1 MSHSYLMHEIARL
14 PAPNDNTAIAT
25 RRLARGTTIRHNAD
39 EFVLDHDILEG
50 HRFAVRPINPDESL
64 LSWGFRFGI
73 ATRPILPGNYVV
85 NASVLAALRER
96 NVTLDLPA
104 EPNFRNQIERYQFKP
119 DHFSPG
125 EQVARYD
132 TSRTF
137 MGYRRPEGRGVG
149 TRNDIV
155 VLGLSSRAASYAR
168 ALAIRLNPA
177 REGLENVDSVAAI
190 AHTEG
195 SGDDPINNFEYLLR
209 TLAGMMVHPNVGAV
223 LAVAHPED
231 AVTANEM
238 RHYLAAHKY
247 PIHAVPH
254 EWLTLS
260 GDLQT
265 DLMRGGEIITE
276 WLPLVNQTART
287 PESIA
292 HLRVALQ
299 CGGSDAFSGVSGNP
313 LEGAVARE
321 IVKYGGTA
329 NLCETD
335 ELVGAEEYILQN
347 VRDAQTAHEFLD
359 AIETFKARLAWHGVT
374 AEGNP
379 SGGNQYRGL
388 YNISLKSL
396 GAAMKK
402 DPAVR
407 LDYVIQYAE
416 RLSEPGFYFMDSPG
430 NDLEGIAG
438 QVASGCNLIFFT
450 TGNGSITNF
459 PFVPTIKIVTTTGR
473 YNLLSNEM
481 DVNAGAYLDGTPL
494 DALTQETLD
503 LTIRIASGELSK
515 GERAQ
520 HSQVS
525 IWRNWRQTDARSV
538 NVILQMPAPDGN
550 PLPLKDAAWD
560 YNPLA
565 YPIYDDGAHIAH
577 KFVGLV
583 MPTSLCAAQ
592 VAQLA
597 TDRLNQRAFGVPN
610 HLARYATLTHTEGCG
625 VTGDSYLA
633 LYKRTMLNYMLH
645 PMVRFGLFLEHG
657 CEMTHNDAM
666 QHRLREMGGSPA
678 QFGWASIQLD
688 GGIDK
693 VLQKIENWF
702 ETRIAGIERTRRE
715 LILIES
721 ARIGLLVAAPPPPFV
736 AAALAQVTRDV
747 VNQGG
752 TIVLPS
758 TSPLLTDENYTGAL
772 LHTSNPQP
780 SLAYGQFAAQHGL
793 HIMDAPSQHW
803 VETLSGLGA
812 TGVEI
817 ILTYVDA
824 LPVQTHPFIPLLQ
837 FATRRSLP
845 NRSEGENSAS
855 HDADLILQGDAQEC
869 AAQLEQGMLQML
881 AGKVAP
887 RALGLETV
895 DFQITRSLLGVS
907 V

>member
-1 MSHSYLMHEIARL
+1 MSQSYLMQEIARL
-14 PAPNDNTAIAT
+14 PAPNDNAAIAT
-25 RRLARGTTIRHNAD
+25 RRLAHGTRIRHNAD
-39 EFVLDHDILEG
+39 EFELDHDVLEG
-50 HRFAVRPINPDESL
+50 HRFAIEPIAPGESL

-73 ATRPILPGNYVV
+73 ATRSILPGNYLV
-85 NASVLAALRER
+85 NDSVLAALRER

-104 EPNFRNQIERYQFKP
+104 EPNFRNQIEPYQFRP
-119 DHFSPG
+119 DLFRPG
-125 EQVARYD
+125 VQVAPYE
-132 TSRTF
+132 TTRTF
-137 MGYRRPEGRGVG
+137 LGYRRPDGRGVG

-177 REGLENVDSVAAI
+177 RAGLENVDGVVAI

-195 SGDDPINNFEYLLR
+195 SGGDPLNNFEYLLR

-223 LAVAHPED
+223 LAVVHPED
-231 AVTANEM
+231 AVTANKM
-238 RHYLAAHKY
+238 RHYLAAHNY

-254 EWLTLS
+254 AWLTLS
-260 GDLQT
+260 GDLQS
-265 DLMRGGEIITE
+265 DLARGGEIISA
-276 WLPLVNQTART
+276 WLPPVNETVRT

-321 IVKYGGTA
+321 IVKYGGAA

-335 ELVGAEEYILQN
+335 ELVSAEAYILQN
-347 VRDAQTAHEFLD
+347 VRDAQTAQKFLE
-359 AIETFKARLAWHGVT
+359 AIEQFKARLAWHGVT

-450 TGNGSITNF
+450 TGNGSVTNF

-473 YNLLSNEM
+473 YNLLPNEM

-494 DALTQETLD
+494 DVLTEETLD

-515 GERAQ
+515 GERAN

-525 IWRNWRQTDARSV
+525 IWRNWRQTDGRAV
-538 NVILQMPAPDGN
+538 NVILQLPAPDGK
-550 PLPLKDAAWD
+550 PIPLKDAPSE
-560 YNPLA
+560 YRPLA
-565 YPIYDDGAHIAH
+565 YPIYDDGKRIAH
-577 KFVGLV
+577 EFVGLV

-597 TDRLNQRAFGVPN
+597 ADQLNRKRIGMPN

-625 VTGDSYLA
+625 VRGDTYVA
-633 LYKRTMLNYMLH
+633 LYNRTMLNYMRH

-657 CEMTHNDAM
+657 CEMTHNDSF
-666 QHRLREMGGSPA
+666 QHRLREMGGDPA

-693 VLQKIENWF
+693 VLAKIENWF
-702 ETRIAGIERTRRE
+702 AERVAGVERTRRE
-715 LILIES
+715 LVLIES
-721 ARIGLLVAAPPPPFV
+721 ARIGLMTASAPPPPV
-736 AAALAQVTRDV
+736 AAALAVLTRNI

-752 TIVLPS
+752 TMVLPS
-758 TSPLLTDENYTGAL
+758 TSPLLTDANFGGAL
-772 LHTSNPQP
+772 FEAPPPNP

-824 LPVQTHPFIPLLQ
+824 LPVQTHPFIPLFQ
-837 FATRRSLP
+837 FAARRSVP
-845 NRSEGENSAS
+845 NRTGNENTTSS
-855 HDADLILQGDAQEC
+855 DADLILRGDAREC
-869 AAQLEQGMLQML
+869 ALELEQGMLQML
-881 AGKVAP
+881 AGKLAP
-887 RALGLETV
+887 RAAAPETV
-895 DFQITRSLLGVS
+895 DFQITRALLGVS

>member
-1 MSHSYLMHEIARL
+1 MSQSYLMHDVARL
-14 PAPNDNTAIAT
+14 PAPQDNAAIAT
-25 RRLARGTTIRHNAD
+25 RRLGRGARIRHDAG
-39 EFVLDHDILEG
+39 ELVLDHDVLEG
-50 HRFAVRPINPDESL
+50 HRFAVRPIAPGESL

-85 NASVLAALRER
+85 NESVLVALRER
-96 NVTLDLPA
+96 NVTLDLPV
-104 EPNFRNQIERYQFKP
+104 EPNFRNQIERYQFI
-119 DHFSPG
+119 PG
-125 EQVARYD
+125 KHAPGVQVARYD
-132 TSRTF
+132 TTRSF

-149 TRNDIV
+149 TRNHIV

-177 REGLENVDSVAAI
+177 RAGLENVDGVAAI

-195 SGDDPINNFEYLLR
+195 SGDDPLNNFEYLLR
-209 TLAGMMVHPNVGAV
+209 TLAGMMTHPNVGAV

-238 RHYLAAHKY
+238 RRYLTEHRY
-247 PIHAVPH
+247 PIHAVMH

-265 DLMRGGEIITE
+265 DLRRGGEIITE
-276 WLPLVNQTART
+276 WLPRVNQIART
-287 PESIA
+287 PESLA
-292 HLRVALQ
+292 HLVVALQ

-347 VRDAQTAHEFLD
+347 VRDTQTAQQFLD
-359 AIETFKARLAWHGVT
+359 AIEQFKARLAWHGVT

-379 SGGNQYRGL
+379 SGGNNYRGL

-416 RLSEPGFYFMDSPG
+416 RMTGPGFYFMDAPG

-473 YNLLSNEM
+473 YNLLPNEM
-481 DVNAGAYLDGTPL
+481 DVNAGAYLDGTPM
-494 DALTQETLD
+494 DVLTAETLD
-503 LTIRIASGELSK
+503 LTIRIASGESSK
-515 GERAQ
+515 GERAN

-525 IWRNWRQTDARSV
+525 IWRNWRQTDSRSV
-538 NVILQMPAPDGN
+538 NVILQMPAPDG
-550 PLPLKDAAWD
+550 K
-560 YNPLA
+560 PLA
-565 YPIYDDGAHIAH
+565 LRDGSCDYRPLSYPVYDDGKRIVH

-583 MPTSLCAAQ
+583 LPTSLCAAQ

-597 TDRLNQRAFGVPN
+597 ADQLNQKGFGVPA
-610 HLARYATLTHTEGCG
+610 HIARYATLTHTEGCG
-625 VTGDSYLA
+625 VRGDTYMTLYLG
-633 LYKRTMLNYMLH
+633 TMLNYMLH

-657 CEMTHNDAM
+657 CEMTHNDAF
-666 QHRLREMGGSPA
+666 QHRLRDMGGDPS

-688 GGIDK
+688 GGITR
-693 VLQKIENWF
+693 VMGKIENWF
-702 ETRIAGIERTRRE
+702 AERAAATGRARRE
-715 LILIES
+715 LVGIEN
-721 ARIGLLVAAPPPPFV
+721 ARIGIMTAAPPPPTV
-736 AAALAQVTRDV
+736 AAALADLTRNI

-758 TSPLLTDENYTGAL
+758 TSSLFDDTNFADAL
-772 LHTSNPQP
+772 LDTPRPNP
-780 SLAYGQFAAQHGL
+780 SLAYGQFAAQRGL
-793 HIMDAPSQHW
+793 HVMDAPSRHW

-812 TGVEI
+812 TGVEL

-824 LPVQTHPFIPLLQ
+824 LTVQTHPFIPLLQ
-837 FATRRSLP
+837 FAYR
-845 NRSEGENSAS
+845 EGRENSAS
-855 HDADLILQGDAQEC
+855 HDADLFLSGRARDC
-869 AAQLEQGMLQML
+869 AIELEQAMTQVL
-881 AGKVAP
+881 AGKLTP
-887 RALGLETV
+887 RAAAADTV
-895 DFQITRSLLGVS
+895 DFQITRALLGVS